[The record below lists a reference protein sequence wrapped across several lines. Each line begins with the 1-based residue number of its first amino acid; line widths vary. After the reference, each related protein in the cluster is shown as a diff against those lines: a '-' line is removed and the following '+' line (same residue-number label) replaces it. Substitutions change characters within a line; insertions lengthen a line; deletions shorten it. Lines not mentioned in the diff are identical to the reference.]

1 MSTPSRPRGLGRGLD
16 ALLPINQLP
25 PRPAPSSSAATS
37 TSGTPRPGP
46 VSETVPVAVVAP
58 AEPAKPL
65 TLFLCPLEKI
75 VPCRTQPRQNF
86 DPAALDEL
94 TASIQSHGVLE
105 PLVIRRLPGEER
117 FEIVAGERRWRAAQR
132 AGLREVPVHVRDVN
146 ERAAFELALVEN
158 VQREDLNPIEFAEAI
173 DRLTSEH
180 SYTQESLAALL
191 NKDRSTLANAL
202 RLLKLPKKVRAMVV
216 SGQLSEGH
224 ARALLGAPDHANI
237 EQLADKVVQRK
248 LSVREIEALVRALK
262 AKKAEEAGEGEGKK
276 SPGVRDLELRLARR
290 YGARCEVRDRKGSGE
305 IVIRYGDLDELDR
318 ILAHLLP

>member
-16 ALLPINQLP
+16 ALLPINNQP
-25 PRPAPSSSAATS
+25 PAT
-37 TSGTPRPGP
+37 TPRPGP
-46 VSETVPVAVVAP
+46 VSETVPVAVAVP
-58 AEPAKPL
+58 AVPAKPL

-86 DPAALDEL
+86 DAAALDEL

-105 PLVIRRLPGEER
+105 PLVVRRLPGEER

-132 AGLREVPVHVRDVN
+132 AGLREVPVHVRDVS
-146 ERAAFELALVEN
+146 ERNAFELALVEN

-173 DRLTSEH
+173 DRLISEH
-180 SYTQESLAALL
+180 AYTQESLAALL
-191 NKDRSTLANAL
+191 NKDRSTIANAL

-216 SGQLSEGH
+216 AGQLSEGH
-224 ARALLGAPDHANI
+224 ARALLGAPDDANI
-237 EQLADKVVQRK
+237 EQLADKVLQRK

-262 AKKAEEAGEGEGKK
+262 AKKSADDGKSEGK
-276 SPGVRDLELRLARR
+276 SAGVKDLELRLARR

-318 ILAHLLP
+318 ILEQLLP

>member
-16 ALLPINQLP
+16 ALLPLNNQ
-25 PRPAPSSSAATS
+25 PAPAT
-37 TSGTPRPGP
+37 TPRPGP
-46 VSETVPVAVVAP
+46 VSETVPVAVAAP
-58 AEPAKPL
+58 AAPARPL

-86 DPAALDEL
+86 DAAALDEL

-105 PLVIRRLPGEER
+105 PLVVRRLPGEER

-146 ERAAFELALVEN
+146 ERSAFELALVEN

-173 DRLTSEH
+173 DRLISEH

-191 NKDRSTLANAL
+191 NKDRSTVANAL

-224 ARALLGAPDHANI
+224 ARALLGAPDDANI

-262 AKKAEEAGEGEGKK
+262 AKKSGDTAGGGEGK
-276 SPGVRDLELRLARR
+276 SAGVRDLELRLARR
-290 YGARCEVRDRKGSGE
+290 YGARCEVRDRKGAGGE

-318 ILAHLLP
+318 ILEQLLP